1 MYVTLESEIVMSD
14 GIDAEKKNTNIFLGG
29 MILWYFMSGME
40 YSLILTTIN
49 SYLLSTGA
57 PQKSIGY
64 VFTYFA
70 FSGLISSPIY
80 G

>member
-1 MYVTLESEIVMSD
+1 MEAKSLRVNV
-14 GIDAEKKNTNIFLGG
+14 FLAG
-29 MILWYFMSGME
+29 MIVWYFMSGME
-40 YSLILTTIN
+40 YSLILTSVN
-49 SYLLSTGA
+49 AYLLSTGA

-70 FSGLISSPIY
+70 FAGLISSPIF